1 MTSDQPITT
10 YSDTAAHLRVVSV
23 YISNI
28 DPLDTPVVAKLGLSS
43 ARDKFKLNVARNR
56 GATKIELLEDT
67 YHPLSTTLNHGTTVT
82 TSTLSLT
89 FTDASLVQDGM
100 EILIDSEYMVVS
112 AVNTTT
118 NVVTV
123 DSRAYGGTNATH
135 AAGAT
140 VHIVGMA
147 RKEGDDAD
155 FVGLTSL
162 SNPFNYTSI
171 FQKAIQVT
179 GSENAYGQYGKTT
192 EYDYQINKAIPELTR
207 WVERMFFH
215 GQRRIG
221 TAAVSRSFGGIGTY
235 VTANSSSITTTLTK
249 AAVDTVAAAIYA
261 DGGMPDLVI
270 MGTGAAKTLHTLMDT
285 SSFVRITQENTAFGM
300 MPITRINTQFYTDLQ
315 VIVSRH
321 APANRAYFLDSSK
334 IGFFDYRPFFEQ
346 TLAITGDSKKGE
358 VIGEFSLL
366 VANGANGHGYIV
378 TSGTTL

>member
-1 MTSDQPITT
+1 MTIDQPVTT
-10 YSDTAAHLRVVSV
+10 YSESTAQMRVISD

-28 DPLDTPVVAKLGLSS
+28 DPLDTPVVALLGLSS
-43 ARDKFKLNVARNR
+43 AREKFKLEVRRNR

-67 YHPLSTTLNHGTTVT
+67 YHPLSTTLNHSTTVT
-82 TSTLSLT
+82 TSTLSFT
-89 FTDASLVQDGM
+89 VTDASLFQDGF

-162 SNPFNYTSI
+162 SNPYNYTSI

-192 EYDYQINKAIPELTR
+192 EYDYQINKAIPELSR
-207 WVERMFFH
+207 WLERMFFH

-221 TAAVSRSFGGIGTY
+221 TAAVARSMAGVGTY
-235 VTANSSSITTTLTK
+235 VTSNSASITTTLTK
-249 AAVDTVAAAIYA
+249 AAINTVAAAIYA

-270 MGTGAAKTLHTLMDT
+270 MGTGAAATLHGLMDT

-300 MPITRINTQFYTDLQ
+300 MPITRINTQFYTDLK

-334 IGFFDYRPFFEQ
+334 IGFFDYRPFFEH
-346 TLAITGDSKKGE
+346 TLAVTGDSKKGE
-358 VIGEFSLL
+358 VIGEYSLL
-366 VANGANGHGYIV
+366 VANGTTGHGFV
-378 TSGTTL
+378 KTTASSL